1 MNESRRDVIELLW
14 KCVFLFLDI
23 HDRGKIS
30 FDILRILKQ
39 VLSELQVN
47 FLSRFSRLL
56 RWILPSKRFDFRSDM
71 FVPLLLLLY
80 DKLILNLNLLS
91 RNAFDSRLWIWL
103 FKLSNQSRLKFWSCL
118 FSHLTLIIFYLLV
131 KYSLSFI
138 KIQVLI
144 MMINLRFERTAF

>member
-14 KCVFLFLDI
+14 KCIFLFLDI

-30 FDILRILKQ
+30 FDIFRILKQ
-39 VLSELQVN
+39 VLGKLQVN
-47 FLSRFSRLL
+47 FLSGFSRLL
-56 RWILPSKRFDFRSDM
+56 SWILTSKRLDFGSDM
-71 FVPLLLLLY
+71 PVSLLLLLY
-80 DKLILNLNLLS
+80 NKLILDLNLLS
-91 RNAFDSRLWIWL
+91 RNTFDSRLWIWL

-138 KIQVLI
+138 EILVLI
-144 MMINLRFERTAF
+144 MMINLRFESTAF